1 MVMEKNLQDSRKSYE
16 KDALLESNLGKDPF
30 RTFADWFQDA
40 ENDTA
45 VEETNA
51 MSISTLGAD
60 GFPKTRIVLLKEIV
74 ENSFVFYSNYSSD
87 KAEAME
93 QHPQICIHF
102 FWPSLERQV
111 IIKATVAKVSAEK
124 SADYFHSRPRGSQLG
139 AWASHQSDS
148 ISSREELD
156 DQLSA
161 VEKRFEGI
169 DIPLPEFWG
178 GYCCTPVSFEFWQ
191 GRPNRMHDRI
201 LYTQNSEAWEF
212 KRLQP

>member
-1 MVMEKNLQDSRKSYE
+1 MEKNLQDSRKSYE
-16 KDALLESNLGKDPF
+16 KDALLESNLDKDPF
-30 RTFADWFQDA
+30 KTFADWFQDA
-40 ENDTA
+40 ENDPA

-60 GFPKTRIVLLKEIV
+60 GFPKTRVVLLKEIV
-74 ENSFVFYSNYSSD
+74 DDSFIFYSNYSSE
-87 KAEAME
+87 KAAAIDL
-93 QHPQICIHF
+93 HPQICIHF

-161 VEKRFEGI
+161 IEKRFEGE

-178 GYCCTPVSFEFWQ
+178 GYRCTPVSFEFWQ

-201 LYTQNSEAWEF
+201 LYTQSKKVWEF